1 MRRETPRILHVTESM
16 GGGTAA
22 AIVEFVRSTPQFEHH
37 LLFRRRA
44 GSDVPVRHEDLF
56 AGSRDAG
63 GGPVRLARALREML
77 PAVAPRIVHLHGT
90 WAGLVG
96 RTVIPAT
103 ARSATGPAILFTPH
117 CFSFER
123 TDLPP
128 VASRLL
134 RSAERAVAASTDL
147 AVCVSPREADLAAEL
162 GIPAVVVPNTTRART
177 ARPDRRHDGSIVTV
191 GRVGPQKDPGFL
203 LRVKALLDGGDPAG
217 TARAGTGDR
226 AGGGD
231 RAGTDLA
238 GPGIRTGGGDRAGAG
253 DRAGGD
259 RVGPAG
265 RGVTWT
271 WVGGGD
277 RRGEAALRAAGVRVT
292 GWRSPAE
299 VRNHLAAAD
308 VYLHTAAW
316 ESCPLP
322 LLEAAAAGL
331 PLVARSVPALDSL
344 GLDPDLGTAEA
355 VAAELAT
362 VLATGRPTRPRL
374 QEAFAAR
381 HAPQA
386 QAAALADAYA
396 HVLGPIPAPPLTR
409 VG

>member
-44 GSDVPVRHEDLF
+44 GSDLPVRHEDLF

-63 GGPVRLARALREML
+63 RGPVRLARALRETL
-77 PAVAPRIVHLHGT
+77 PAVAPRIVHLHAA

-96 RTVIPAT
+96 RTVVRAG
-103 ARSATGPAILFTPH
+103 AAAGPAILYTPH
-117 CFSFER
+117 CFGFER
-123 TDLPP
+123 TGGPAP
-128 VASRLL
+128 VNRVL
-134 RSAERAVAASTDL
+134 RAAERAVAASTDL
-147 AVCVSPREADLAAEL
+147 AVCGSPREADLARAL
-162 GIPAVVVPNTTRART
+162 GMPAVVVPNTTRVRT

-191 GRVGPQKDPGFL
+191 GRVRAQKDPAFL
-203 LRVKALLDGGDPAG
+203 LRVKALLDRDHPG
-217 TARAGTGDR
+217 TR
-226 AGGGD
+226 
-231 RAGTDLA
+231 
-238 GPGIRTGGGDRAGAG
+238 
-253 DRAGGD
+253 
-259 RVGPAG
+259 
-265 RGVTWT
+265 WT

-277 RRGEAALRAAGVRVT
+277 PRAEAALRAAGVRVT

-331 PLVARSVPALDSL
+331 PLVARSIPALDSL
-344 GLDPDLGTAEA
+344 GLDPDLGTTEA

-362 VLATGRPTRPRL
+362 VLTTGRPGRPRL

-381 HAPQA
+381 HTPQA
-386 QAAALADAYA
+386 QAAALAAAYA
-396 HVLGPIPAPPLTR
+396 RVLGPIPAPPLTR

>member
-1 MRRETPRILHVTESM
+1 MPVETTRILHVTEAM
-16 GGGTAA
+16 GGGTAGA
-22 AIVEFVRSTPQFEHH
+22 VVEFVRSTPQFEHH
-37 LLFRRRA
+37 LLFRRRP
-44 GSDVPVRHEDLF
+44 GSELGIRYEELF
-56 AGSRDAG
+56 ASCREAG
-63 GGPVRLARALREML
+63 AGPVRLARALRETL
-77 PAVAPRIVHLHGT
+77 PAVAPRILHLHGT

-96 RTVIPAT
+96 RTVIPAV

-123 TDLPP
+123 SDLPP
-128 VASRLL
+128 VATRLL
-134 RSAERAVAASTDL
+134 RAAERAVAASTDL
-147 AVCVSPREADLAAEL
+147 AVCVSPREADLATEL
-162 GIPAVVVPNTTRART
+162 GIPAAVVPNTTRART
-177 ARPDRRHDGSIVTV
+177 ARSGGTRPSAAGRDGSVVTV

-203 LRVKALLDGGDPAG
+203 LRVKALLDGD
-217 TARAGTGDR
+217 DR
-226 AGGGD
+226 
-231 RAGTDLA
+231 T
-238 GPGIRTGGGDRAGAG
+238 
-253 DRAGGD
+253 
-259 RVGPAG
+259 

-277 RRGEAALRAAGVRVT
+277 PRGEAALRAAGVRVT
-292 GWRSPAE
+292 GWRSPAQ
-299 VRNHLAAAD
+299 VRSHLVAAD

-316 ESCPLP
+316 ESCPLS

-362 VLATGRPTRPRL
+362 VLDTGRPGRPRL

-381 HAPQA
+381 HTPQA
-386 QAAALADAYA
+386 QVAALADAYA
-396 HVLGPIPAPPLTR
+396 QVLGPIPAPPLTR

>member
-1 MRRETPRILHVTESM
+1 MSAPGAVRRTASGKGPDMRRETPRILHVTESM

-44 GSDVPVRHEDLF
+44 GSDLPVRHEDLF

-63 GGPVRLARALREML
+63 GGPVRLARALRETL
-77 PAVAPRIVHLHGT
+77 PAVAPRVVHLHGT

-96 RTVIPAT
+96 RTVIPAG

-123 TDLPP
+123 TDVRP
-128 VASRLL
+128 ATARLL
-134 RSAERAVAASTDL
+134 RAAERAVAASTDL
-147 AVCVSPREADLAAEL
+147 AVCVSPREAELAAEL
-162 GIPAVVVPNTTRART
+162 GLPAVVVPNTTRART
-177 ARPDRRHDGSIVTV
+177 ARPGRRHDGSVVTV
-191 GRVGPQKDPGFL
+191 GRVGPQKDPAFL
-203 LRVKALLDGGDPAG
+203 LRVKALLNG
-217 TARAGTGDR
+217 
-226 AGGGD
+226 AGG
-231 RAGTDLA
+231 A
-238 GPGIRTGGGDRAGAG
+238 
-253 DRAGGD
+253 
-259 RVGPAG
+259 AG

-277 RRGEAALRAAGVRVT
+277 PRGEAALRAAGVRVT
-292 GWRSPAE
+292 GWRSPAQ
-299 VRNHLAAAD
+299 VRNHLAGAD

-331 PLVARSVPALDSL
+331 PLVARSIPALDSL

-362 VLATGRPTRPRL
+362 VLTTGRPTRPRL

-381 HAPQA
+381 HTPQA
-386 QAAALADAYA
+386 QAAALADAYTR
-396 HVLGPIPAPPLTR
+396 VLGPIPAPPLSR

>member
-1 MRRETPRILHVTESM
+1 M
-16 GGGTAA
+16 
-22 AIVEFVRSTPQFEHH
+22 
-37 LLFRRRA
+37 
-44 GSDVPVRHEDLF
+44 
-56 AGSRDAG
+56 
-63 GGPVRLARALREML
+63 
-77 PAVAPRIVHLHGT
+77 HLHGT
-90 WAGLVG
+90 WAGLIG
-96 RTVIPAT
+96 RTVIPAG
-103 ARSATGPAILFTPH
+103 ARAATGPAILFTPH

-123 TDLPP
+123 TDVPP
-128 VASRLL
+128 VAARLL
-134 RSAERAVAASTDL
+134 RAAERAVAASTDL

-162 GIPAVVVPNTTRART
+162 GIAAVVVPNTTRART
-177 ARPDRRHDGSIVTV
+177 ARPGRRHDGSIVTA

-203 LRVKALLDGGDPAG
+203 MRVKALLAG
-217 TARAGTGDR
+217 HA
-226 AGGGD
+226 
-231 RAGTDLA
+231 
-238 GPGIRTGGGDRAGAG
+238 
-253 DRAGGD
+253 
-259 RVGPAG
+259 
-265 RGVTWT
+265 GVTWT

-277 RRGEAALRAAGVRVT
+277 ARTEATLRAAGIRVT

-331 PLVARSVPALDSL
+331 PLVARSIPALDSL

-362 VLATGRPTRPRL
+362 VLTTGRPGRPRL

-381 HAPQA
+381 HTPQA

-396 HVLGPIPAPPLTR
+396 RVLGPIPSPPLTR

>member
-16 GGGTAA
+16 GGGTAG

-77 PAVAPRIVHLHGT
+77 PAVAPRIVHLHST

-96 RTVIPAT
+96 RTVIPAGV
-103 ARSATGPAILFTPH
+103 RSATGPAILFTPH

-123 TDLPP
+123 TDVPP
-128 VASRLL
+128 SASRLL
-134 RSAERAVAASTDL
+134 RAAERAVAASTDL

-177 ARPDRRHDGSIVTV
+177 ARPDRRPDRRGRDGSIVTV

-203 LRVKALLDGGDPAG
+203 LRVKALLAG
-217 TARAGTGDR
+217 HA
-226 AGGGD
+226 
-231 RAGTDLA
+231 
-238 GPGIRTGGGDRAGAG
+238 
-253 DRAGGD
+253 
-259 RVGPAG
+259 
-265 RGVTWT
+265 GVTWT

-277 RRGEAALRAAGVRVT
+277 ARGEAALRAAGVRVT

-299 VRNHLAAAD
+299 VRHHLAAAD

-316 ESCPLP
+316 EGCPLS
-322 LLEAAAAGL
+322 LLEAAASGL
-331 PLVARSVPALDSL
+331 PLVARSIPALDSL

-355 VAAELAT
+355 VAAELGT
-362 VLATGRPTRPRL
+362 VLATGRPGRPRL

-381 HAPQA
+381 HTPQA

-396 HVLGPIPAPPLTR
+396 QVLGPIPAPPLSR

>member
-1 MRRETPRILHVTESM
+1 MRREIPRILHVTGSM
-16 GGGTAA
+16 GGGTAGA
-22 AIVEFVRSTPQFEHH
+22 VVEFVRSTPQFEHH
-37 LLFRRRA
+37 LLFRRRP
-44 GSDVPVRHEDLF
+44 GSEVPVRHEDLF

-63 GGPVRLARALREML
+63 GGRVRLARALRETL
-77 PAVAPRIVHLHGT
+77 PAVAPRVVHLHGT

-96 RTVIPAT
+96 RTVIPAV

-123 TDLPP
+123 SGVPP
-128 VASRLL
+128 LVTQLL
-134 RSAERAVAASTDL
+134 RAAERAVAASTDL
-147 AVCVSPREADLAAEL
+147 AVCVSPREAELAAEL
-162 GIPAVVVPNTTRART
+162 GIPAVVVPNTTRVRT
-177 ARPDRRHDGSIVTV
+177 ARPDRRRHDGSIVTV
-191 GRVGPQKDPGFL
+191 GRVCAQKDPAFL
-203 LRVKALLDGGDPAG
+203 LRVKALLDRD
-217 TARAGTGDR
+217 DR
-226 AGGGD
+226 
-231 RAGTDLA
+231 LA
-238 GPGIRTGGGDRAGAG
+238 GS
-253 DRAGGD
+253 
-259 RVGPAG
+259 
-265 RGVTWT
+265 GVTWT
-271 WVGGGD
+271 WVGGGAP
-277 RRGEAALRAAGVRVT
+277 RAEAALRAAGVRVT

-331 PLVARSVPALDSL
+331 PLVARSIPALDSL

-355 VAAELAT
+355 VAAELGT
-362 VLATGRPTRPRL
+362 VLSTGRPGRPRL

-396 HVLGPIPAPPLTR
+396 RALGPIPAPPLTR

>member
-63 GGPVRLARALREML
+63 RGPVRLARALRETL

-96 RTVIPAT
+96 RTVVPAA
-103 ARSATGPAILFTPH
+103 ARSATGPAILLTPH
-117 CFSFER
+117 GFSFER
-123 TDLPP
+123 TDVPP
-128 VASRLL
+128 LATRLL
-134 RSAERAVAASTDL
+134 RAAERAVAASTDL
-147 AVCVSPREADLAAEL
+147 AVCVSRREADLAAAL

-177 ARPDRRHDGSIVTV
+177 ARPDRRRHDGSIVTV
-191 GRVGPQKDPGFL
+191 GRVCPQKDPGFL
-203 LRVKALLDGGDPAG
+203 LRVKALLDGAAPA
-217 TARAGTGDR
+217 AGS
-226 AGGGD
+226 
-231 RAGTDLA
+231 
-238 GPGIRTGGGDRAGAG
+238 
-253 DRAGGD
+253 
-259 RVGPAG
+259 
-265 RGVTWT
+265 GVTWT

-277 RRGEAALRAAGVRVT
+277 ARAEAALRAAGIRVT

-331 PLVARSVPALDSL
+331 PLVARSIPALDSL

-362 VLATGRPTRPRL
+362 VLTTGRPGRPRL

-381 HAPQA
+381 HTPQA

-396 HVLGPIPAPPLTR
+396 SVLGPIAAPPLIR